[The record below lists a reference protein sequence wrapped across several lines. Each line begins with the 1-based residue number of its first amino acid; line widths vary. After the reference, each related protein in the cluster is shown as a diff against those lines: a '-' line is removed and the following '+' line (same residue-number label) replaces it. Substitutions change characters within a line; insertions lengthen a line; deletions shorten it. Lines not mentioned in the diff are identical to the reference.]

1 MISDIAGAGV
11 EAVKGITDREALQ
24 TWRDTTNRPDELDPD
39 SDITDLV
46 PALSRVLGWLSD
58 AKTIER
64 LGLRTAVLLSVVRPD
79 LLPETSLAELSGT
92 TRQNVSKLVVA
103 FRATFGLRESTNQVA
118 KRRIE

>member
-1 MISDIAGAGV
+1 MISEIAGV
-11 EAVKGITDREALQ
+11 EGVTGVTDRLALQ
-24 TWRDTTNRPDELDPD
+24 SWRDTTNRPEELDPD

-64 LGLRTAVLLSVVRPD
+64 LGLRTAVLISIVRPD
-79 LLPETSLAELSGT
+79 LLPETSLSELSGT
-92 TRQNVSKLVVA
+92 SRQNVSKLTVS
-103 FRATFGLRESTNQVA
+103 FRATFGLRESTNQIA